1 MTTLLRGLLVGSA
14 VALAAGLVMHFA
26 GSGYGDRVITAGLLV
41 LAAIPVVNTLV
52 AVADELQRLRDSNN
66 Q

>member
-1 MTTLLRGLLVGSA
+1 MTTLLRALLVGSA

-26 GSGYGDRVITAGLLV
+26 GWANGDRVITAGLLV

-52 AVADELQRLRDSNN
+52 AVADEFQRFRRGNN